1 MSRDVYASDYYRIG
15 GKALLPVRWMPPES
29 IVYGKF
35 TLKSDVW
42 SFGILMWEVCTLG
55 KQPYYGKS
63 NEEVVKLVVDGN
75 QLDEPDG
82 LCSASLYSLMKTC
95 WQFEPS
101 ARFKFSD
108 LLLELQSVK
117 FT

>member
-63 NEEVVKLVVDGN
+63 NEEVVKFVVDAHR
-75 QLDEPDG
+75 LSEPDQ
-82 LCSASLYSLMKTC
+82 LRSASLYSVMKTC
-95 WQFEPS
+95 WEFEPS
-101 ARFKFSD
+101 ARLRFIA
-108 LLLELQSVK
+108 LLTELQAVK
-117 FT
+117 LP